1 MITIDRIRELLK
13 EQGRSQKFLCDILGL
28 KSRSFFSNVESGKT
42 SITPERLL
50 LIADALNT
58 TPEYLNG
65 ETDIKEKPTDQPV
78 DEQLKRAA
86 LAMSRLSPQSREKA
100 LSYMDY
106 LLANQEDNQ

>member
-1 MITIDRIRELLK
+1 MFRFDRLDELAK
-13 EQGRSQKFLCDILGL
+13 ENKRSNSYLCKILPRKPGY
-28 KSRSFFSNVESGKT
+28 
-42 SITPERLL
+42 
-50 LIADALNT
+50 IADMKRNGKEPEQWVIEIWAEALNT
-58 TPEYLNG
+58 TPAYLNG

-78 DEQLKRAA
+78 DEQLKRAT